1 LLAQALAEVDIAL
14 AAVTTE
20 RAKVALLRDTYL
32 PKIKQARD
40 TVEFAYKRG
49 GVTLLDYLDAQR
61 TYREKSLDYFRSL
74 GNYHTALYQLEAAIG
89 GPLEK

>member
-1 LLAQALAEVDIAL
+1 MVRMITVACCLVLLGPPARSFAQV
-14 AAVTTE
+14 
-20 RAKVALLRDTYL
+20 
-32 PKIKQARD
+32 P
-40 TVEFAYKRG
+40 
-49 GVTLLDYLDAQR
+49 QR